1 MIKLYTSPSCSSCR
15 KVKQYFNKHNI
26 QYEEKN
32 IFTTPISK
40 EDIFKML
47 VKSENGFEDIIS
59 TRSKVFKEN
68 DIDLFD
74 MTTHDL
80 IEFIIEN
87 PSVLKRPIIVT
98 DYEIQVGYND
108 DDIELFLPQE
118 IRDLDCVHC
127 FKSHKP
133 GEECPYLKSIR
144 FTK

>member
-15 KVKQYFNKHNI
+15 KVKKYFEKYNI
-26 QYEEKN
+26 EYEEKN

-59 TRSKVFKEN
+59 TRSKIFKEMGLN
-68 DIDLFD
+68 LYD
-74 MTTHDL
+74 MSTHDL
-80 IEFIIEN
+80 IQFIIDN

-108 DDIELFLPQE
+108 DDIELFLPPE
-118 IRDLDCVHC
+118 IRDLDCEHC
-127 FKSHKP
+127 FKPHLP
-133 GEECPYLKSIR
+133 GEECPYVQNIK

>member
-15 KVKQYFNKHNI
+15 KVKKYFEKYNI
-26 QYEEKN
+26 EYEEKN

-47 VKSENGFEDIIS
+47 VRSENGFEDIIS
-59 TRSKVFKEN
+59 TRSKIFKEMGISLYN
-68 DIDLFD
+68 
-74 MTTHDL
+74 MSTHNL
-80 IEFIIEN
+80 IEFIVNN

-98 DYEIQVGYND
+98 DAEIQVGYND

-118 IRDLDCVHC
+118 IREMDCGYC
-127 FKSHKP
+127 FKSHSP
-133 GEECPYLKSIR
+133 GEECDYVKNIK